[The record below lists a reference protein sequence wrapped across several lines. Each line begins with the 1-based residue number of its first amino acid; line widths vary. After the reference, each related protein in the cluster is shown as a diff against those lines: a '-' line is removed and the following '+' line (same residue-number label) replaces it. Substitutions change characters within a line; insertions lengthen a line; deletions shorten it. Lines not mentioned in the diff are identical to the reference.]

1 MSVPK
6 VNTELGLKIRG
17 SARNSSNLLLGSAF
31 RESKVSTLV
40 VLLLEELNERML
52 KQHDRF
58 LRQYIIPRKIHLLT
72 PDTTNK
78 IFNIYEPDLTERT
91 VFDDEIVRWKAKW
104 AHVDPENKP
113 TTLHHTLCS
122 TNRELHP
129 NVTAI
134 LTIIVT
140 MPVSTAT
147 PERFLV
153 LCGGLRPI
161 CGLPCEQRGCLVSL
175 SCTLTGIGPSTPTK
189 SSRSFVLRSYVDW
202 HSNFERL

>member
-17 SARNSSNLLLGSAF
+17 SSRNSSNLLLGSAF

-40 VLLLEELNERML
+40 ILLLEELNERML

-91 VFDDEIVRWKAKW
+91 VFDGEIVRWKANW
-104 AHVDPENKP
+104 AHVDPEDKP

-147 PERFLV
+147 PERSF
-153 LCGGLRPI
+153 
-161 CGLPCEQRGCLVSL
+161 
-175 SCTLTGIGPSTPTK
+175 STMRRVKTYM
-189 SSRSFVLRSYVDW
+189 RSTMRA
-202 HSNFERL
+202 ERLSGLALLHAYRDRTIDTDKVVQEFCAKKLRRLAFEF